1 MPCIGLEWIA
11 ARQAKQPNQRRNR
24 KQPQF
29 YAYGERHEDPEK
41 SPSAVVHRASGREVA
56 RALSELIGGKIDI
69 QKELVEQVLKIVDQN
84 NDGKVRGCRF

>member
-1 MPCIGLEWIA
+1 ML
-11 ARQAKQPNQRRNR
+11 
-24 KQPQF
+24 
-29 YAYGERHEDPEK
+29 
-41 SPSAVVHRASGREVA
+41 RASGREVA